1 MARDDAELSAAKRAY
16 RQATSV
22 GSSQEEA
29 RWANMI
35 GNILKNRGE
44 YVEALKWFRIDYEI
58 SVKFLPEK
66 QLLPTCQSLGEVYL
80 RLQEFKQAL
89 IYQKKHLELAKD
101 SEDLVEQQ
109 RAMTQ
114 LGRTYHEMFLKSD
127 DDHCSVR
134 NAKKYF
140 RSAMKL
146 VRTLKE
152 STRPNKSS
160 NFLKEFIDAHN
171 NIGMIEMD
179 LDNLDAAE
187 KILLEGLKLCD
198 EEEVIEDDDGR
209 SRLHHNLGSVYM
221 EMRRWNK
228 AREHI
233 EKDIIICK
241 RIGHRQGEAKG
252 YINLGE
258 LHYRLQKYEESLM
271 CYQKAHDVVKS
282 LEDEDALV
290 ENIDENIRTIKEAA
304 KVMDELKNEEQNLKK
319 QIRTTAI
326 AKGTPR
332 ERKCLLQQNA
342 SLDLLIEKASMI
354 FAWEKHLEFA
364 KKKKS
369 VATEICDK
377 EKLSDSFLAIGE
389 SYQKLRNFIKALKWY
404 QKSWTTYKS
413 IGNLEV
419 CFPCQFYWIFLY
431 LNFECRF
438 LCIAMNFN
446 ELLLLLAVEANLP
459 AVQIS
464 ALENMH
470 YSHMIRFDNVEEAK
484 RLQNMIQD
492 LKSSKNTKVNRKALV
507 RECCSETES
516 EEDEDSSHDGARAL
530 NSSKKMSESASNRSK
545 RPTIADELMDDSP
558 LISLLDPTKK
568 ISYRKASDG
577 EKRRKPTET
586 SPTGISKSVDNQFP
600 LVGRKRVRVVL
611 SDDESDGHNE
621 TEVSKVAIRDESFED
636 LTTSC
641 EFRKRE
647 GSTDLA
653 YELQDASL
661 FVTREIPSASTP
673 INLEQSSCSF
683 KSGSSK
689 VTSHNVRDLRFG
701 SAAESPNASNFQ
713 VSGSKNDEDHVSG
726 NLLENDNHDAF
737 NLLISDEEYIHH
749 MTFKIEDKIV
759 HVDGSSCMVG
769 DYLSIECLKVEVAC
783 IYYLQLSEEKKAR
796 GLLPII
802 RHLKCGRMDLEPF
815 EVVKNLKRNGGVNN
829 WIEVETDGWVQKRLM
844 KLYIDCCKKWHEAPH
859 MKLLKK
865 LYRLEVS
872 EDEVVLSDCELQDV
886 SITPLLDA
894 LQQHKTIAVLDL
906 SHNLLGNE
914 TMEKL
919 QQIFLS
925 SSQKYGGLTLD
936 LHCNRLGPTSLF
948 QICECPV
955 LLARLEV
962 LNISGNRLTDACGS
976 YLSSILENCKALYCL
991 NIEQCSITS
1000 RTIQKV
1006 ADAIGSESVLAQ
1018 LYLGTLSSVIGA
1030 VTQNL
1035 MNALS
1040 TVTSLVLML
1049 SFIKRI
1055 SKIIQALAEASSK
1068 SLQTKLYDS
1077 CTSSG
1082 NGFSAEITESLYT
1095 AWSSGLR
1102 SAMSNSLLSIYLHGL
1117 LTRLAMDRLF
1127 ILHLGTSNIENEGNR
1142 NMREW
1147 KANNSI
1153 CFLRQMYLPE
1163 LSLGSIV
1170 CGSCHGRCSGRK
1182 EREGRRKGNLQ
1193 VDRLGRTTERERER
1207 ATQEREPRV
1216 RERGDECLPPRLDSW
1231 ATGEREEGRRER
1243 ERESDVNESENER
1256 GRRERGR
1263 SVCLHD
1269 MHEMGEGGDLSDESD
1284 GGRESAL
1291 ACTTLTPKSVPRSHE
1306 IAISRGP
1313 KEFPC
1318 SSCFDLAVRLSSL
1331 DELSLSDVLRPG
1343 CTKKRERLI
1352 ALLPSRILANVSRLT
1367 NSKSCVG
1374 LSRASATLTQSAK
1387 SCTNRR

>member
-16 RQATSV
+16 RQASSV

-89 IYQKKHLELAKD
+89 IYQNDNNNVTPQDTLAHKSLPYDLDPRVMNWDLYMLASRGYFDFERHSKKHLELAKD
-101 SEDLVEQQ
+101 SQDLVEQQ

-127 DDHCSVR
+127 DDHYSVR

-140 RSAMKL
+140 RSSMKL
-146 VRTLKE
+146 ARSLKE
-152 STRPNKSS
+152 SMRPNKSS
-160 NFLKEFIDAHN
+160 SFLKEFIDAHN

-187 KILLEGLKLCD
+187 KILLEGLKICD
-198 EEEVIEDDDGR
+198 EEEVIGDDDGR
-209 SRLHHNLGSVYM
+209 SRLHHNLG
-221 EMRRWNK
+221 R
-228 AREHI
+228 
-233 EKDIIICK
+233 
-241 RIGHRQGEAKG
+241 EAKG

-258 LHYRLQKYEESLM
+258 LHYRLQKYEEALM

-304 KVMDELKNEEQNLKK
+304 KVMDDLKNEEQNLKK

-332 ERKCLLQQNA
+332 ERKCLLQKNA

-354 FAWEKHLEFA
+354 FAWKKGQALA
-364 KKKKS
+364 K
-369 VATEICDK
+369 VNIGGV
-377 EKLSDSFLAIGE
+377 LDSNGDW
-389 SYQKLRNFIKALKWY
+389 S
-404 QKSWTTYKS
+404 
-413 IGNLEV
+413 
-419 CFPCQFYWIFLY
+419 
-431 LNFECRF
+431 
-438 LCIAMNFN
+438 
-446 ELLLLLAVEANLP
+446 VEANLP

-492 LKSSKNTKVNRKALV
+492 LKSSRNTEVNRESLV

-516 EEDEDSSHDGARAL
+516 EEDEDSSRDGARAL

-545 RPTIADELMDDSP
+545 RPTVADELMDDTP
-558 LISLLDPTKK
+558 LISLLDPTKT
-568 ISYRKASDG
+568 ISYPKACEG
-577 EKRRKPTET
+577 EKRRKLIET
-586 SPTGISKSVDNQFP
+586 SPKGISKSVDNQFP

-621 TEVSKVAIRDESFED
+621 AEVSKVAIRDESIED
-636 LTTSC
+636 VATSC
-641 EFRKRE
+641 EFRKSD
-647 GSTDLA
+647 GSTHLA
-653 YELQDASL
+653 NELQDASL
-661 FVTREIPSASTP
+661 FATREIRSASTP
-673 INLEQSSCSF
+673 INLEDSTCSF

-689 VTSHNVRDLRFG
+689 VTSHNGRNLRFR

-713 VSGSKNDEDHVSG
+713 VSGSKNAEDHVSD

-737 NLLISDEEYIHH
+737 NLRTSDEEYIHH

-783 IYYLQLSEEKKAR
+783 MYYLQLSEEKKAR
-796 GLLPII
+796 G
-802 RHLKCGRMDLEPF
+802 
-815 EVVKNLKRNGGVNN
+815 
-829 WIEVETDGWVQKRLM
+829 WVQKRLM
-844 KLYIDCCKKWHEAPH
+844 KLYVDCCKKWHEAPH

-886 SITPLLDA
+886 SIAPLLDA

-925 SSQKYGGLTLD
+925 SGQKYGGLTLD

-976 YLSSILENCKALYCL
+976 YLSAILENCKGLVL
-991 NIEQCSITS
+991 LFSCSITS

-1018 LYLGTLSSVIGA
+1018 LHLGHNPITGNALVHLLAKLATLKRFSELSLNGLKLNKPIVDALCQLARSSCLSGLMLGGTSIGA
-1030 VTQNL
+1030 DGAQHLV
-1035 MNALS
+1035 NALS
-1040 TVTSLVLML
+1040 TGPQELLKLDLSYCGLNSQSPATLFTDINLFGSIAELNLSGNSIALEGLNALELLLMNAQCSLRSLVLNKCNLGL
-1049 SFIKRI
+1049 SGIT
-1055 SKIIQALAEASSK
+1055 KIIQALAENKCLEDLNLAENVYKVLEDNSALHCVSTQETSSK
-1068 SLQTKLYDS
+1068 SLQPKLCLSGATQSKSSFDKAEDVQQGMCVMNSECDLRVADSEDEQIEDRPATSSLDDS
-1077 CTSSG
+1077 CTSSCRRNTSSASPFNQSIEDLATAIGLAKHLQMLDISG

-1102 SAMSNSLLSIYLHGL
+1102 SG
-1117 LTRLAMDRLF
+1117 
-1127 ILHLGTSNIENEGNR
+1127 
-1142 NMREW
+1142 
-1147 KANNSI
+1147 
-1153 CFLRQMYLPE
+1153 
-1163 LSLGSIV
+1163 
-1170 CGSCHGRCSGRK
+1170 
-1182 EREGRRKGNLQ
+1182 
-1193 VDRLGRTTERERER
+1193 
-1207 ATQEREPRV
+1207 
-1216 RERGDECLPPRLDSW
+1216 
-1231 ATGEREEGRRER
+1231 
-1243 ERESDVNESENER
+1243 
-1256 GRRERGR
+1256 
-1263 SVCLHD
+1263 
-1269 MHEMGEGGDLSDESD
+1269 
-1284 GGRESAL
+1284 
-1291 ACTTLTPKSVPRSHE
+1291 
-1306 IAISRGP
+1306 
-1313 KEFPC
+1313 
-1318 SSCFDLAVRLSSL
+1318 
-1331 DELSLSDVLRPG
+1331 
-1343 CTKKRERLI
+1343 
-1352 ALLPSRILANVSRLT
+1352 
-1367 NSKSCVG
+1367 G
-1374 LSRASATLTQSAK
+1374 LSQRHIKEQLIHFSVQGKICCAVPK
-1387 SCTNRR
+1387 CCKKD

>member
-16 RQATSV
+16 RQASSV

-101 SEDLVEQQ
+101 SQDLVEQQ

-127 DDHCSVR
+127 DDHYSVR

-140 RSAMKL
+140 RSSMKL
-146 VRTLKE
+146 ARTLKE
-152 STRPNKSS
+152 SMRPNKSS
-160 NFLKEFIDAHN
+160 SFLKEFIDAHN

-187 KILLEGLKLCD
+187 KILLEGLKICD

-221 EMRRWNK
+221 EMRRWDN

-258 LHYRLQKYEESLM
+258 LHYRLQKYEEALM

-304 KVMDELKNEEQNLKK
+304 KVMDDLKNEEQNLKK

-332 ERKCLLQQNA
+332 ERKCLLQKNA

-354 FAWEKHLEFA
+354 FAWKKHLEFS

-369 VATEICDK
+369 VATELCDK

-413 IGNLEV
+413 IGNLEG
-419 CFPCQFYWIFLY
+419 Q
-431 LNFECRF
+431 
-438 LCIAMNFN
+438 A
-446 ELLLLLAVEANLP
+446 LAKVNIGGVLDSNGDWSVEANLP

-492 LKSSKNTKVNRKALV
+492 LKSSRNTEVNRESLV

-516 EEDEDSSHDGARAL
+516 EEDEDSSRDGARAL

-545 RPTIADELMDDSP
+545 RPTVADELMDDTP
-558 LISLLDPTKK
+558 LMISLLDPTKT
-568 ISYRKASDG
+568 ISYPKACEG
-577 EKRRKPTET
+577 EKRRKLIET
-586 SPTGISKSVDNQFP
+586 SPKGINKSVDNQFP

-621 TEVSKVAIRDESFED
+621 AEVSRVAIRDESIED
-636 LTTSC
+636 VATSC
-641 EFRKRE
+641 EFRKSD
-647 GSTDLA
+647 GSTHLA
-653 YELQDASL
+653 NELQDASL
-661 FVTREIPSASTP
+661 FATREIRSASTP
-673 INLEQSSCSF
+673 INLEESTCSF

-689 VTSHNVRDLRFG
+689 VTSHNGRNLRFR
-701 SAAESPNASNFQ
+701 SAESPNASNFQ
-713 VSGSKNDEDHVSG
+713 VSGSKNAEDHVSD

-737 NLLISDEEYIHH
+737 NLRTSDEEYIHH

-783 IYYLQLSEEKKAR
+783 MYYLQLSEEKKAR
-796 GLLPII
+796 G
-802 RHLKCGRMDLEPF
+802 
-815 EVVKNLKRNGGVNN
+815 
-829 WIEVETDGWVQKRLM
+829 WVQKRLM
-844 KLYIDCCKKWHEAPH
+844 KLYVDCCKKWHEAPH

-886 SITPLLDA
+886 SIAPLLDA

-906 SHNLLGNE
+906 SHNLIGNE

-925 SSQKYGGLTLD
+925 SGQKYGGLTLD
-936 LHCNRLGPTSLF
+936 LHCNQLGPTSLF

-976 YLSSILENCKALYCL
+976 YLSTIMENCKALYCL

-1018 LYLGTLSSVIGA
+1018 LHLGHNPITGNALVNLLAKLATLKRFSELSLNGLKLNKPIVDALCQLARSSCLSGLMLGGTSIGA
-1030 VTQNL
+1030 DGAQHLV
-1035 MNALS
+1035 NALS
-1040 TVTSLVLML
+1040 TGPQELLKLDLSYCGLDSQSPATLFTDINLFGGIVELNLSGNSIALEGLNALELLLMNAQCSLRSLVLNKCNLGL
-1049 SFIKRI
+1049 SGIT
-1055 SKIIQALAEASSK
+1055 KIIQALAENKSLEDLNLAENAENLYKVLENNSALHCVSTQETSSK
-1068 SLQTKLYDS
+1068 SLQPKLCLSDATQSKSSFNKAEDVQQGMCVMNSECDLQVADSEDEQIEDRPATSSLDNS
-1077 CTSSG
+1077 CTSSCRRNTSSASPFNQSIEDLATAIGLAKHLQMLDISG
-1082 NGFSAEITESLYT
+1082 NGFSAEIIESLYT

-1102 SAMSNSLLSIYLHGL
+1102 SS
-1117 LTRLAMDRLF
+1117 
-1127 ILHLGTSNIENEGNR
+1127 
-1142 NMREW
+1142 
-1147 KANNSI
+1147 
-1153 CFLRQMYLPE
+1153 
-1163 LSLGSIV
+1163 
-1170 CGSCHGRCSGRK
+1170 
-1182 EREGRRKGNLQ
+1182 
-1193 VDRLGRTTERERER
+1193 
-1207 ATQEREPRV
+1207 
-1216 RERGDECLPPRLDSW
+1216 
-1231 ATGEREEGRRER
+1231 
-1243 ERESDVNESENER
+1243 
-1256 GRRERGR
+1256 
-1263 SVCLHD
+1263 
-1269 MHEMGEGGDLSDESD
+1269 
-1284 GGRESAL
+1284 
-1291 ACTTLTPKSVPRSHE
+1291 
-1306 IAISRGP
+1306 
-1313 KEFPC
+1313 
-1318 SSCFDLAVRLSSL
+1318 
-1331 DELSLSDVLRPG
+1331 
-1343 CTKKRERLI
+1343 
-1352 ALLPSRILANVSRLT
+1352 
-1367 NSKSCVG
+1367 G
-1374 LSRASATLTQSAK
+1374 LSQRHIKEQLIHFSVQGKICCAVPK
-1387 SCTNRR
+1387 CCKKD